1 MFSQVKPKLFS
12 GNGCCDSGQERMT
25 PSVSIC
31 CSVLFSSFQASDVK
45 RVLLMAEYEN
55 VHKDDNQSIVIL
67 NILFQ
72 SIKQLSYCNLQVLE
86 VSCRDLLLSTV
97 SGENAMLRIRRLRLV
112 CAGE

>member
-31 CSVLFSSFQASDVK
+31 CSVLFLLLASDVK
-45 RVLLMAEYEN
+45 RVLLMAKYKN

-72 SIKQLSYCNLQVLE
+72 SIN
-86 VSCRDLLLSTV
+86 
-97 SGENAMLRIRRLRLV
+97 
-112 CAGE
+112 